1 MRPGKASL
9 PRPQRAAVLLVLL
22 VAVVATV
29 APRGTTE
36 EEARARRADLL
47 AELSEED
54 PVYTVAVAAIVAPD
68 TGDRQRSIV
77 SSYAEVLRDLATGP
91 PLRYLDDEA
100 RRHVADTRIARYQRR
115 LLREI
120 DDRRNALERAR
131 LERTSPAGEIE
142 SDRADSSDDQQLR
155 ELRDQ
160 YELLTTISPNE
171 VAIPR
176 EIPITVSD
184 EDHRF
189 RRTLPTAAGIA
200 HELPEVDLMLY
211 LSVEAV
217 GDQLLLRVHSYD
229 VSRAAERELF
239 RVVGTAEDLS
249 GRLESRERDVVAAI
263 AGRDLGGIRV
273 SVADP
278 DGDVLPEARVFVGER
293 YLGAAPAEDR
303 YLPPGTYTTRS
314 ELPDGR
320 RVSQTVE
327 ISAGTPQ
334 SVALVLRDE
343 APELV
348 TIRSVPTGA
357 RVYRG
362 SVWVGFTPV
371 EVFRPQDDT
380 SYTLVQDGF
389 YDSRVTVTRDSASPI
404 ERTMVSADG
413 DWAAEVEDSRD
424 RFYRS
429 FGFFA
434 LSVGVP
440 ILINGMYQNYA
451 GLVDEGGALNADLAP
466 AEQDRILSRTNA
478 LYYGYYASFGL
489 SAGLFGN
496 MIWRLVDYVQT
507 AQGYHTR

>member
-1 MRPGKASL
+1 MRPDKASPL
-9 PRPQRAAVLLVLL
+9 RPQRAVFLLIMVVL
-22 VAVVATV
+22 VASVA
-29 APRGTTE
+29 AAGGAAE
-36 EEARARRADLL
+36 EEARQRRADLL
-47 AELSEED
+47 TELSKAE

-68 TGDRQRSIV
+68 SNDRQRSIV
-77 SSYAEVLRDLATGP
+77 GSYAEVLRDLATGP
-91 PLRYLDDEA
+91 PVRYLDDQA
-100 RRHVADTRIARYQRR
+100 RQQVADTRIVRHQRA
-115 LLREI
+115 LLRQI
-120 DDRRNALERAR
+120 DERRNTLERTR
-131 LERTSPAGEIE
+131 LERTGPLEESR
-142 SDRADSSDDQQLR
+142 SDRADSTDDQQLQ
-155 ELRDQ
+155 ELRDE
-160 YELLTTISPNE
+160 YELLTTISPSE
-171 VAIPR
+171 IVIPR

-184 EDHRF
+184 EAHRF

-200 HELPEVDLMLY
+200 HELPEVDLVLY
-211 LSVEAV
+211 LSVEPV
-217 GDQLLLRVHSYD
+217 GDRLLVRVHIYD
-229 VSRAAERELF
+229 VTLAAERELF
-239 RVVGTAEDLS
+239 RVVGTAEDLAS
-249 GRLESRERDVVAAI
+249 RLESRERDVVAAI
-263 AGRDLGGIRV
+263 AGRELGGIRV

-320 RVSQTVE
+320 RVSETVE
-327 ISAGTPQ
+327 ITAGTPQ
-334 SVALVLRDE
+334 PVALVLDDE
-343 APELV
+343 APETV
-348 TIRSVPTGA
+348 TIRSVPSGA

-362 SVWVGFTPV
+362 SVWVGFAPV

-389 YDSRVTVTRDSASPI
+389 FDSRVTVTRNSPSPI
-404 ERTMVSADG
+404 ERAMVPADG
-413 DWAAEVEDSRD
+413 DWAAEVEHSRD

-429 FGFFA
+429 FGVFA

-440 ILINGMYQNYA
+440 ILLNGRYQNYA
-451 GLVDEGGALNADLAP
+451 GLVDAGGSLNANLAP

-489 SAGLFGN
+489 SAGLFGH